1 MDESS
6 LSIGGELSQELQ
18 SRFGA
23 PAYIRRARQVEDAFS
38 ALVQQCRVWRAQ
50 QLEMVRTRLG
60 LLYVLAGEWDAVR
73 PLVADEEQIETLRR
87 LYAEMEPRLRTREGP
102 TASAR
107 ALRQA
112 FNELR
117 ESIRRFNRR
126 WREFLGEL
134 DLRRINVLRDGYNR
148 YYVLEKECALR
159 SPRLARQG
167 FRPLEPV
174 APQDLE
180 ALLPPLPEPRVPGT
194 A

>member
-1 MDESS
+1 
-6 LSIGGELSQELQ
+6 
-18 SRFGA
+18 
-23 PAYIRRARQVEDAFS
+23 
-38 ALVQQCRVWRAQ
+38 
-50 QLEMVRTRLG
+50 MVRTRLG